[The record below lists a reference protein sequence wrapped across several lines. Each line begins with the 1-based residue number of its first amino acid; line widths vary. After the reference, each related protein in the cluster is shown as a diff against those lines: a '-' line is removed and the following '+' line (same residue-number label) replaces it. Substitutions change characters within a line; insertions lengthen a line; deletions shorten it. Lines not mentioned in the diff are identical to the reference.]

1 MVFTIG
7 SGRVYAFRSANVA
20 SCDVTGSEKDAY
32 CPGET
37 VYVSGVGLSPDTDYR
52 IWIQDD
58 GVCEGDTLVAG
69 DDPSVSQEY
78 VTTDINGDFGPIP
91 IWTIP
96 EGATP
101 THQEYDI
108 VIDDGDN
115 VYRTSDDGIDSL
127 GTTGFMAPVPELSGI
142 ILVAIGFVVLI
153 GFVRRGGGMGNM

>member
-1 MVFTIG
+1 M
-7 SGRVYAFRSANVA
+7 
-20 SCDVTGSEKDAY
+20 SCDATGSEKDEF

-58 GVCEGDTLVAG
+58 GVCEGGTLVAG

-127 GTTGFMAPVPELSGI
+127 GTAGFTAPVPELPGI
-142 ILVAIGFVVLI
+142 ILVAIGLVVLI
-153 GFVRRGGGMGNM
+153 GFVRRGGGMGNR